1 MNALLLGSVAAAS
14 LLGSLHCAAM
24 CGPFVAV
31 YAGSSGAAGSA
42 WAGHLAYQLGRLVT
56 YVSLGIAAGA
66 LGSALNWVFDAGGVV
81 EFAAIASS
89 VVLILMGASA
99 LMPRRLRPSK
109 LPTSTIWPRRQL
121 MRLGTSPRTVR
132 GGLLG
137 LATPLLPC
145 GWLYGFVVVA
155 AGSGGAGSG
164 ALIMATFWAG
174 SVPAL
179 LGVGLLLGRWG
190 AGLRARLPRVM
201 AVLWIAVG
209 VLGVA
214 IRSQVHVQVHQ
225 GRASEPKDAL
235 PPAPACH
242 GGVR

>member
-31 YAGSSGAAGSA
+31 YAGSPGAAGASA
-42 WAGHLAYQLGRLVT
+42 WAGHVAYQLGRLVT
-56 YVSLGIAAGA
+56 YVSLGTAAGA

-89 VVLILMGASA
+89 AVLIVMGASA
-99 LMPRRLRPSK
+99 LMPPRLRASK
-109 LPTSTIWPRRQL
+109 RPTSTIWPRRQL
-121 MRLGTSPRTVR
+121 LRLGTSPRTVR

-155 AGSGGAGSG
+155 AGSGGALSG
-164 ALIMATFWAG
+164 ALVMATFWAG

-209 VLGVA
+209 ILGVVV
-214 IRSQVHVQVHQ
+214 RSNVHVHEA
-225 GRASEPKDAL
+225 RAGDPKDFV
-235 PPAPACH
+235 PPAPSCH